1 MSPPAGLLLDP
12 NSLQHKRVQNQ
23 TRSVI
28 EREPPGGLMKAL
40 DLAKVALLA
49 LALST
54 SACAQTY
61 MIKGMQGAPDADA
74 KITAKVVTE
83 NNLTQIAIKAEHLAP
98 PERLLAG
105 SKSYVVWARQGDG
118 EWVRIAKLNYDPG
131 ARKGDVEAASV
142 PFTGFELAISAE
154 NQDAP
159 KTPSTTII
167 FSQKIS
173 N

>member
-1 MSPPAGLLLDP
+1 MKTLDF
-12 NSLQHKRVQNQ
+12 
-23 TRSVI
+23 
-28 EREPPGGLMKAL
+28 
-40 DLAKVALLA
+40 AKVALLA
-49 LALST
+49 VSLST
-54 SACAQTY
+54 AACAQTY
-61 MIKGMQGAPDADA
+61 VIKGMQGAPDADA
-74 KITAKVVTE
+74 KITANVVTA

-118 EWVRIAKLNYDPG
+118 EWVRIAKLDYDPSG
-131 ARKGDVEAASV
+131 RKGAVDSASV

>member
-1 MSPPAGLLLDP
+1 
-12 NSLQHKRVQNQ
+12 
-23 TRSVI
+23 
-28 EREPPGGLMKAL
+28 MKAL
-40 DLAKVALLA
+40 DFAKVALLA

-54 SACAQTY
+54 AACAQTY
-61 MIKGMQGAPDADA
+61 VIKGMQGAPDADA
-74 KITAKVVTE
+74 KITAKVITE
-83 NNLTQIAIKAEHLAP
+83 NNLTQIAIDAKHLAP

-105 SKSYVVWARQGDG
+105 SKSYIVWARQGDG
-118 EWVRIAKLNYDPG
+118 EWVRIAKLDYNPSS
-131 ARKGDVEAASV
+131 RTGDVEAASV